1 MTLTP
6 DTAAPPPKVASL
18 LAKIADS
25 PGVSRPRAFITDAD
39 GSPLLDWGD
48 TTLPVIVTGL
58 TKLVTIAMILREFD
72 RGAMAPDTPVSEL
85 LSEDV
90 LSGLCVVRDQ
100 DYSSTLTVEHL
111 LSHRSGIVDFL
122 EPPAKKVRSLF
133 GQALI
138 RDRAWTLDQALEIA
152 KHYPGLFRPGAKNK
166 THYSNTNYA
175 MLGAI
180 LQESTGMTFEQ
191 LVTLRIVTSLG
202 FKSTY
207 VFTPSHVDRYFSLAP
222 LQRGSEVLRLPR
234 VLSSLGASGG
244 LITTAQEMTRFLRAF
259 WSDELFGP
267 QWRDYLTAEPLTIER
282 GLRMS
287 RGLMMTSGP
296 PSVSGMVGQ
305 AGATGSA
312 ALIDPATGMVGVLA
326 LNHLTSRAQ
335 TLQVLAR
342 LMATVAKH
350 SGISAEPRRR
360 R

>member
-152 KHYPGLFRPGAKNK
+152 KH
-166 THYSNTNYA
+166 
-175 MLGAI
+175 
-180 LQESTGMTFEQ
+180 
-191 LVTLRIVTSLG
+191 
-202 FKSTY
+202 
-207 VFTPSHVDRYFSLAP
+207 
-222 LQRGSEVLRLPR
+222 
-234 VLSSLGASGG
+234 
-244 LITTAQEMTRFLRAF
+244 
-259 WSDELFGP
+259 
-267 QWRDYLTAEPLTIER
+267 
-282 GLRMS
+282 
-287 RGLMMTSGP
+287 
-296 PSVSGMVGQ
+296 
-305 AGATGSA
+305 
-312 ALIDPATGMVGVLA
+312 
-326 LNHLTSRAQ
+326 
-335 TLQVLAR
+335 
-342 LMATVAKH
+342 
-350 SGISAEPRRR
+350 
-360 R
+360 